1 MVLLPDPD
9 DPRIIRGSSIGRGNH
24 FQFSKKYARIE
35 PAAAAE
41 GSPAGAGRIVRQVDE
56 PGRGGDGLGGESSGR
71 PEGRPRLVSI
81 SDVLPG
87 NPAALSWIGLRPVI
101 LRPTLSDGL
110 PLSGRSLKAI

>member
-1 MVLLPDPD
+1 M
-9 DPRIIRGSSIGRGNH
+9 
-24 FQFSKKYARIE
+24 
-35 PAAAAE
+35 
-41 GSPAGAGRIVRQVDE
+41 
-56 PGRGGDGLGGESSGR
+56 GGESSGR
-71 PEGRPRLVSI
+71 PGGEPRLASK